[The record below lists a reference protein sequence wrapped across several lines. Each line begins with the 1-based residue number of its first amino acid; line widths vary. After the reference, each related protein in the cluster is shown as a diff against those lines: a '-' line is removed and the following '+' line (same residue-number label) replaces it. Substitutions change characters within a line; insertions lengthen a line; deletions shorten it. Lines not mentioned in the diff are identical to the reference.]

1 MGDFTRL
8 YNREAS
14 RIDGGVAFAIVDA
27 VRSIAHQKVAERGRV
42 IAWNGSGKGH
52 SLAIGVSR
60 DSRTRATLIHLSGLV
75 PAEDPKD
82 TGSADTCL
90 VGLTASVL
98 GGVCTVIDTHCECRD
113 FLAEEAARLK
123 RAASRSTA
131 GWDGD
136 FDDSDDDFS
145 GTSAFGSKA
154 RHMMSSTD
162 DQRGQDLHPVVC
174 KHIAAL
180 SYWFLLRPRA
190 FQVDDGGSA
199 APAPKTTP
207 ARRTSTDVR
216 SMLIGEES
224 RRTGARRKARE
235 EAVREID
242 AIRESTKDINDADEE
257 PAVVATKKPKRRGAE
272 PVVPTPGS
280 VRLIPQVQQTPGG
293 WELSARLACGDAN
306 YVVPSLNRFVV
317 AVRDSRFATY
327 GKRLAFVH
335 DRELF
340 DAPARAF
347 LDYLTRLRDTRTRI
361 IMTGMYNADNY
372 LLGFEKQAQLS
383 DSELCELLDM
393 FAPLPTDHVPVDWA
407 YMPVFAGGKT
417 PFDLARD
424 NEASNM
430 AAIERQHDAAAAR
443 ADESAAM
450 DATATAPS
458 APAAARA
465 DAPLPGHEIAV
476 RLPDDYGGVT
486 DIPIFEGD
494 PALFFAV
501 SVIDSRN
508 TAVFVPQTRE
518 RIVDVEA
525 DHPLGVSIGGGAIV
539 RSFVRGARSS
549 YVLLASPQTD
559 GQLAFFRCSPEFAAQ
574 HDVIEMMCGT
584 ERAYV
589 ESADWPAFVSVV
601 LPRLESAG
609 MHITVPRLEDPD
621 ATLRPQDPD
630 VSFYLDRTD
639 EGITCELV
647 AGYPNGTVQLL
658 PDQGTMHADREFD
671 DPGRDL
677 GRDRPAEK
685 DAVDFVD
692 RLFPERNGQGIGFI
706 EDRDD
711 EQIMLLMRYGL
722 KALHEYGTVYATPA
736 FDGIVPRPSGA
747 IRLGVTMR
755 SNLLEVTPLADEIP
769 SDEVAGVLSSYRK
782 KRRFHRL
789 RNGDIIDL
797 ASQQTEEAL
806 GHLDEIS
813 DDIGLSA
820 SRLSSGAVDL
830 PASQAFVL
838 AAYGDEVEGDES
850 FRAYV
855 HDMDVIDP
863 ESYAVP
869 EGLNGTMRPYQVEG
883 FQWLQTLY
891 DKGFGGILADEM
903 GLGKT
908 IQTLAMI
915 LARRG
920 DGPALIVC
928 PASLVYN
935 WEAECRKF
943 VPGLRVE
950 TAAGTKTQRRR
961 VIDELQAAGA
971 AHHDV
976 SDDVSDDSAAASA
989 GAADS
994 ASSDGAA
1001 AAASADNTP
1010 DIVITSYDLLRRD
1023 IEEYEGVHVNVMVLD
1038 EAQYIKNPGTKVAHA
1053 VKRIDSSHRF
1063 ALTGTP
1069 IENRLSELWSIFD
1082 FLMPGLLRSYSS
1094 FRARYE
1100 LPIARAMEDGMNDC
1114 PEAARLQAIARV
1126 FIKRRLK
1133 SQVLK
1138 DLPER
1143 LETTVSVHLE
1153 GKQRTLYAA
1162 QERRLR
1168 DMLDGQPDDDE
1179 SSAGIPVLAE
1189 LTRLRE
1195 ICCDPRLVYDNAPAS
1210 SAKLDAIVDIVGS
1223 SVDSG
1228 RRVLV
1233 FSQFTSF
1240 LDIIGHALDAADIAH
1255 ESLVGSTPKKK
1266 RVELADAFN
1275 AGKGAAVMLVSLK
1288 AGNTGLNLV
1297 GASVVVHADPW
1308 WNSAAQDQATGRAHR
1323 IGQTR
1328 DVDVYQVIAADTV
1341 EERVHE
1347 MQERKGRLARTFTN
1361 PDASMADPAFGPMM
1375 PNDAV
1380 PGVGALTRGDVLRL
1394 LS

>member
-1 MGDFTRL
+1 MR
-8 YNREAS
+8 
-14 RIDGGVAFAIVDA
+14 RIAY
-27 VRSIAHQKVAERGRV
+27 QKVAERGRV

-75 PAEDPKD
+75 PSDDSTDA
-82 TGSADTCL
+82 GVRVATCL
-90 VGLTASVL
+90 VSLTASVL

-113 FLAEEAARLK
+113 FLTQKTARLK
-123 RAASRSTA
+123 RAASRGTA

-136 FDDSDDDFS
+136 FDDADDDFS

-162 DQRGQDLHPVVC
+162 DQAGEDLHPVVC

-180 SYWFLLRPRA
+180 SYWFMLRPRA
-190 FQVDDGGSA
+190 FQVDDGDSPV
-199 APAPKTTP
+199 PAPKTTP

-235 EAVREID
+235 EAVRELD
-242 AIRESTKDINDADEE
+242 AICESTMDINDSDEE
-257 PAVVATKKPKRRGAE
+257 PAVVTAEKPKRRGAE
-272 PVVPTPGS
+272 PIVPTPGS
-280 VRLIPQVQQTPGG
+280 VRLIPQVQQTSGG
-293 WELSARLACGDAN
+293 WELSARLTCGDAN

-317 AVRDSRFATY
+317 AVRDCRFATY

-335 DRELF
+335 DRMLF

-347 LDYLTRLRDTRTRI
+347 LDYLARLRDTRIRVFTS
-361 IMTGMYNADNY
+361 GMYNADNY

-393 FAPLPTDHVPVDWA
+393 FTPLPTGRVPADWA
-407 YMPVFAGGKT
+407 YMPVFSGGKT

-430 AAIERQHDAAAAR
+430 AAIERQRDV
-443 ADESAAM
+443 
-450 DATATAPS
+450 
-458 APAAARA
+458 AARA

-476 RLPDDYGGVT
+476 RLPDDSGGVT

-501 SVIDSRN
+501 SVIDSHN
-508 TAVFVPQTRE
+508 AQVFVPQTRE

-589 ESADWPAFVSVV
+589 ESTDWPAFVSVV

-609 MHITVPRLEDPD
+609 MHITVPRLENPD

-692 RLFPERNGQGIGFI
+692 RLFPDRNGQGIGFI

-769 SDEVAGVLSSYRK
+769 SDEVAGVLASYRK

-976 SDDVSDDSAAASA
+976 SDD
-989 GAADS
+989 
-994 ASSDGAA
+994 
-1001 AAASADNTP
+1001 SADVAAIAVDGPDAAPVADANMP

-1100 LPIARAMEDGMNDC
+1100 LPIAKAMEDGMNDC

-1168 DMLDGQPDDDE
+1168 DMLDGQSDDDE